1 MTIDASVNVSSG
13 WMVRPG
19 VFRQLLKNPLT
30 IASMAVLAIMVVVA
44 ILQPVI
50 MPFPP
55 DRVAL
60 ALTNAQPF
68 TSEYL
73 LGGDKYG
80 RDILSQ
86 LIAGTRNA
94 VLAALILTSIAIAL
108 GTAFGLIAGYFGGIV
123 DTVST
128 WIFGVLI
135 AVPGIILLIAL
146 YTLIDVSMPVAMAT
160 LGVLSSTGIFYLV
173 RSLTRNVRSEPYVDA
188 ARVSGLS
195 NLRIVGRHVLIA
207 IRGPIIIIAAFLAGG
222 ALAVSAGLDF
232 LGLGDGSEAS
242 WGSILNDAFTNYYI
256 APWQLIWPGLALG
269 LAMAAFVLVGNGLR
283 DALDGTYIK
292 PSASARRAAV
302 ARLLD
307 AADVRPS
314 APEDVAAEVDPETT
328 DHAEPLLRVR
338 DLRVGYGHGGQLTTV
353 IRGVSFDVNH
363 GEVLGLVGE
372 SGSGKTQTVFA
383 ALGLLPEQAI
393 VIGGSIRLQGEE
405 LLGMPERELARQRG
419 SEMAYV
425 PQEPMANLDP
435 SFRVGLQIVEGIR
448 AQTGMGH
455 REARALALEMLDRVG
470 IREPERTYRAYP
482 HEISGGMAQRVLIA
496 GAIACKP
503 KLLIADEPT
512 TALDVT
518 IQAEVLDLLRDLQQE
533 FRMGVLIVTHNLGVV
548 ADICDRVIVM
558 RQGEIVESGGVDD
571 VLLRPTH
578 EYTRMLVGSL
588 LDEAEPRADIENA
601 EVEDHG

>member
-1 MTIDASVNVSSG
+1 MSVDAAVNVSGAS
-13 WMVRPG
+13 MVRPG
-19 VFRQLLKNPLT
+19 VFRQLLRNPLT
-30 IASMAVLAIMVVVA
+30 VTAMAILAIMAVIA
-44 ILQPVI
+44 IVQPWI
-50 MPFPP
+50 LPFPP
-55 DRVAL
+55 DRVQL
-60 ALTNAQPF
+60 SLTNAAPF
-68 TSEYL
+68 TTEYV

-94 VLAALILTSIAIAL
+94 VVAALILTSIAIVL
-108 GTAFGLIAGYFGGIV
+108 GTAFGLIAGYFGGIA

-135 AVPGIILLIAL
+135 AVPGVILLIAL

-173 RSLTRNVRSEPYVDA
+173 RSLTRNVRNEPYVDA

-195 NLRIVGRHVLIA
+195 NARIVGRHVLLA
-207 IRGPIIIIAAFLAGG
+207 IRGPIVIIAAFLGGG

-232 LGLGDGSEAS
+232 LGLGTSGGAS
-242 WGSILNDAFTNYYI
+242 WGSILNDAFSNYYI
-256 APWQLIWPGLALG
+256 APWQLVWPGLTLG
-269 LAMAAFVLVGNGLR
+269 LAMASFVLVGNGLR

-292 PSASARRAAV
+292 PSARARRREV
-302 ARLLD
+302 ARLLRKEGREVPAPH
-307 AADVRPS
+307 AAIAGGDG
-314 APEDVAAEVDPETT
+314 E
-328 DHAEPLLRVR
+328 HALLEVR
-338 DLRVGYGHGGQLTTV
+338 DLRVGYGHGGELTTV
-353 IRGVSFDVNH
+353 IEGVSFDVRQ

-393 VIGGSIRLQGEE
+393 VVGGSIRLDGVE
-405 LLGMPERELARQRG
+405 LLGMPERELAGLRG
-419 SEMAYV
+419 SQIAYV

-435 SFRVGLQIVEGIR
+435 SFRVGPQIVEGIR

-455 REARALALEMLDRVG
+455 RAARELTLSMLQKVG
-470 IREPERTYRAYP
+470 IREPARTFRAYP
-482 HEISGGMAQRVLIA
+482 HEISGGMAQRALIA

-533 FRMGVLIVTHNLGVV
+533 FHMGVLIVTHNLGVV
-548 ADICDRVIVM
+548 ADLCDRVIVM
-558 RQGEIVESGGVDD
+558 RRGELVEEGDVGD
-571 VLLRPTH
+571 VLLRPKH
-578 EYTRMLVGSL
+578 EYTRMLVDSL
-588 LDEAEPRADIENA
+588 LDEAEPRADVA
-601 EVEDHG
+601 VPEVSARA